1 MKEWLFPHNVERE
14 YQKLLQAYADDISA
28 ETEDALDKLDMYDP
42 GNDSQWSTELNA
54 LLASLLAW
62 GLGHATK
69 VINALPTEYAK
80 INRFNDDQFV
90 KVVKDGTGLTLP
102 KSSAPDIYPAPMP
115 PKETQR
121 PSGNQNPMELD
132 KQRPPPPPPSVTQ
145 SVGTSDPRNIT
156 LKLGT
161 VDVYREEPWWRG
173 KQAVWIDQNTAI
185 IKTIPGQH
193 MERVQVILREGVMQ
207 GRSPAE
213 IAKDI
218 QEVSGI
224 TKRRAAVIARD
235 QTGKAN
241 AALSQARMEEL
252 GIENYIWVTSHDER
266 VRPTHRASDGNQYSF
281 ETGSPH
287 VHGLNPG
294 QDILCR
300 CWARPVFPDDEDDSP
315 DSE

>member
-14 YQKLLQAYADDISA
+14 YQKLLQAYADDISS
-28 ETEDALDKLDMYDP
+28 ETEATLSALSMYDP
-42 GNDSQWSTELNA
+42 SNDEQWSDELTAILA
-54 LLASLLAW
+54 LLLAW
-62 GLGHATK
+62 GLGHAAK
-69 VINALPTEYAK
+69 VINSLPIEYAK

-121 PSGNQNPMELD
+121 PSGNQSPMELD
-132 KQRPPPPPPSVTQ
+132 KQRPPPPPPAVVQ
-145 SVGTSDPRNIT
+145 STGASNPKDIK
-156 LKLGT
+156 LKIST
-161 VDVYREEPWWRG
+161 VDVYREEPWWKA
-173 KQAVWIDQNTAI
+173 KQAVWVAQNTAL
-185 IKTIPGQH
+185 IKTIPSQH

-207 GRSPAE
+207 GKTPAQ
-213 IAKDI
+213 IAKEI

-241 AALSQARMEEL
+241 AALSEARMHEI
-252 GIENYIWVTSHDER
+252 GIDEYIWVTSHDER
-266 VRPTHRASDGNQYSF
+266 VRPTHRASDGKKYSF
-281 ETGSPH
+281 KTGSPH

-300 CWARPVFPDDEDDSP
+300 CWARPVFPDDEIDN
-315 DSE
+315 EE